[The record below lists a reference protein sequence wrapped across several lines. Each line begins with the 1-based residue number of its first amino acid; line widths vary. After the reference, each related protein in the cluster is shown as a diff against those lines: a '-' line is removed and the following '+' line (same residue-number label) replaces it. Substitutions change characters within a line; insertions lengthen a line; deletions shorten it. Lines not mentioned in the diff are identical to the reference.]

1 MSRYSQPKTGLR
13 AWTARVLLGLL
24 TPLAAFVAFTPGL
37 NLAHYTPNKTM
48 RGFGISYEYI
58 LAYEQHFHI
67 GVHILVAFVL
77 TILIS
82 GSRLFCSRYPTAR
95 ILCSAGAVLVMAV
108 AAEFV
113 QAKIGRN
120 VEYQDLLFGT
130 SGIAVAVAILL
141 VLRRHSE
148 PG

>member
-1 MSRYSQPKTGLR
+1 
-13 AWTARVLLGLL
+13 
-24 TPLAAFVAFTPGL
+24 
-37 NLAHYTPNKTM
+37 
-48 RGFGISYEYI
+48 
-58 LAYEQHFHI
+58 
-67 GVHILVAFVL
+67 
-77 TILIS
+77 
-82 GSRLFCSRYPTAR
+82 
-95 ILCSAGAVLVMAV
+95 MAV

-120 VEYQDLLFGT
+120 VEYQDLLFGI